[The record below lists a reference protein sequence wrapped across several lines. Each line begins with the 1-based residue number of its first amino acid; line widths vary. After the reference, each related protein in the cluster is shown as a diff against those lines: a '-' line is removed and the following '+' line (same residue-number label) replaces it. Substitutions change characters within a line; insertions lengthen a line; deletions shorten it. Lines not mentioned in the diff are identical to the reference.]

1 MYIKRIGM
9 LALILSIP
17 AFAEMEV
24 ESVGGGILNA
34 KVNASN
40 NVNLKEK
47 KNILYKDSYLTI
59 DNVNSIAHKSF
70 IEKDLDKDIEITPYL
85 SYLSVDKVKNTGGG
99 VSILN
104 NYDETVYGM
113 NLNSYKVNYSKE
125 NERFSGNKHQVNLIF
140 GLQKEEERLYI
151 SPFYVRQNSKNKRN
165 LKNSKKE
172 YMGLTVTYGQ
182 DFYLYDLDGKFSYDL
197 EFNAIR
203 ESKEKERKTDG
214 KISLKYQNEYEIY
227 DMTLVPSIETSYKY
241 TFKDSSKKE
250 DKEKLGIKIG
260 VTAKKER
267 FEVFLGGEVRK
278 SLKNRNYESVYT
290 AAFRYKF

>member
-1 MYIKRIGM
+1 MYIKKCGM

-17 AFAEMEV
+17 VFAEMEV
-24 ESVGGGILNA
+24 ESVGGGIFNA
-34 KVNASN
+34 KVNASG
-40 NVNLKEK
+40 VNLKEK

-59 DNVNSIAHKSF
+59 DNVNSIAHNSF

-104 NYDETVYGM
+104 NYDETVYGI
-113 NLNSYKVNYSKE
+113 NFNSYKMNYSKE
-125 NERFSGNKHQVNLIF
+125 NKRFSGNKHQVNLIF
-140 GLQKEEERLYI
+140 GLQKEDEKLYI
-151 SPFYVRQNSKNKRN
+151 SPFYMEQRLKNKSN

-172 YMGLTVTYGQ
+172 YMGLTVAYGQ
-182 DFYLYDLDGKFSYDL
+182 NLYLYDLDGKFSYDL

-241 TFKDSSKKE
+241 AFKDSSKKE

-260 VTAKKER
+260 VTAKKET

-278 SLKNRNYESVYT
+278 SLNNSNYESVYT
-290 AAFRYKF
+290 AGFRYKF

>member
-1 MYIKRIGM
+1 M

-24 ESVGGGILNA
+24 ESVGGGIFNA
-34 KVNASN
+34 KVNASG
-40 NVNLKEK
+40 VNLKEK

-59 DNVNSIAHKSF
+59 DNVNSIAHNSF
-70 IEKDLDKDIEITPYL
+70 MEKDLDKDIEITPYL

-99 VSILN
+99 VSIFN
-104 NYDETVYGM
+104 NYDETVYGI
-113 NLNSYKVNYSKE
+113 NLTSYKMKYSKE
-125 NERFSGNKHQVNLIF
+125 NEKFSGNKHQINLIF

-151 SPFYVRQNSKNKRN
+151 SPFYTRQNLKNKRK

-172 YMGLTVTYGQ
+172 YIGLTAAYGQ
-182 DFYLYDLDGKFSYDL
+182 DFYLYDLEGKFSYDL

-214 KISLKYQNEYEIY
+214 KISFKYQNEYEVY

-250 DKEKLGIKIG
+250 DKEKLGIKVG

-267 FEVFLGGEVRK
+267 FEMFLGGEVRK
-278 SLKNRNYESVYT
+278 SLKNRNYESAYT

>member
-1 MYIKRIGM
+1 MYIKKCVM
-9 LALILSIP
+9 LGLILSVSV
-17 AFAEMEV
+17 FAEMEV
-24 ESVGGGILNA
+24 ENDGRGFLNA
-34 KVNASN
+34 NVNLSG
-40 NVNLKEK
+40 VNLKEK

-85 SYLSVDKVKNTGGG
+85 SYLSVDKVRNTGGG
-99 VSILN
+99 VSIFN
-104 NYDETVYGM
+104 NYDETVYGI
-113 NLNSYKVNYSKE
+113 NFNSYKMKYSKE
-125 NERFSGNKHQVNLIF
+125 NERFSGNKHQINLIF
-140 GLQKEEERLYI
+140 GMQKEEERLYI
-151 SPFYVRQNSKNKRN
+151 SPIYMKQTLKNKSS
-165 LKNSKKE
+165 LKNLKKE
-172 YMGLTVTYGQ
+172 YIGLTAAYRQ
-182 DFYLYDLDGKFSYDL
+182 DFYLYDLEGKFSYDL

-203 ESKEKERKTDG
+203 ENKEKERKTDG

-260 VTAKKER
+260 VTAKKET

-278 SLKNRNYESVYT
+278 SLNNRNCENVYT
-290 AAFRYKF
+290 TSFKYKF

>member
-1 MYIKRIGM
+1 MFIKKCGILG
-9 LALILSIP
+9 LILSISV
-17 AFAEMEV
+17 FAEMEV
-24 ESVGGGILNA
+24 ENDGRGFLNA
-34 KVNASN
+34 NVNVSA
-40 NVNLKEK
+40 VNLKEK

-70 IEKDLDKDIEITPYL
+70 IEKDLDKDIEITPYF

-104 NYDETVYGM
+104 NYDETVYGI
-113 NLNSYKVNYSKE
+113 NFNSYKMNYSKE
-125 NERFSGNKHQVNLIF
+125 NKKFSRNKHHINLIF
-140 GLQKEEERLYI
+140 GMHKEEERLYI
-151 SPFYVRQNSKNKRN
+151 SPIYMKQTLKNKNN
-165 LKNSKKE
+165 LKKSKKE
-172 YMGLTVTYGQ
+172 YIGLTAAYEQ
-182 DFYLYDLDGKFSYDL
+182 DFYLYDLEGKFSYDL

-203 ESKEKERKTDG
+203 ENKEKERKTDG

-260 VTAKKER
+260 VTAKKET
-267 FEVFLGGEVRK
+267 FEVFLGGEFRK
-278 SLKNRNYESVYT
+278 SLKNRNYESIYT
-290 AAFRYKF
+290 TSFKYKL

>member
-1 MYIKRIGM
+1 MYIKKAVM
-9 LALILSIP
+9 LGLILSVSV
-17 AFAEMEV
+17 FAEMEV
-24 ESVGGGILNA
+24 ESDGRGFLNA
-34 KVNASN
+34 KVNASG
-40 NVNLKEK
+40 VNLKEK

-85 SYLSVDKVKNTGGG
+85 SYLLVDKVKNTGGG

-104 NYDETVYGM
+104 NYDETVYGI
-113 NLNSYKVNYSKE
+113 NFNSYKMSYSKE
-125 NERFSGNKHQVNLIF
+125 DERFSGDKHQINLIF
-140 GLQKEEERLYI
+140 GIQKEDERLYI
-151 SPFYVRQNSKNKRN
+151 SPIYMKQTLKNKG
-165 LKNSKKE
+165 NSKKLKKE
-172 YMGLTVTYGQ
+172 YIGLTAAYGQ
-182 DFYLYDLDGKFSYDL
+182 DFYLYDLGGKFSYDL

-203 ESKEKERKTDG
+203 ENKEKERKTDG

-241 TFKDSSKKE
+241 TFKDSTKKE

-260 VTAKKER
+260 VTAKKET

-278 SLKNRNYESVYT
+278 SLNNRNYENVYT
-290 AAFRYKF
+290 TSFKYKF

>member
-1 MYIKRIGM
+1 MYIKKCGILG
-9 LALILSIP
+9 LILSISV
-17 AFAEMEV
+17 FAEMEV
-24 ESVGGGILNA
+24 ENDGRGFLNA
-34 KVNASN
+34 KINASSI
-40 NVNLKEK
+40 NLKEK

-85 SYLSVDKVKNTGGG
+85 SYLSVDKVNNIGGG

-104 NYDETVYGM
+104 NYDETVYGI
-113 NLNSYKVNYSKE
+113 NFNSYKMNYSKE
-125 NERFSGNKHQVNLIF
+125 DERFSSSKHQINLIF
-140 GLQKEEERLYI
+140 GIQKEYEILYI
-151 SPFYVRQNSKNKRN
+151 SPIYMKQTLKNKSN
-165 LKNSKKE
+165 LKKE
-172 YMGLTVTYGQ
+172 YIGLTAAYGQ

-203 ESKEKERKTDG
+203 ENKEKERKTDG

-241 TFKDSSKKE
+241 TFKDSSKKG
-250 DKEKLGIKIG
+250 DKEKLGIKVG
-260 VTAKKER
+260 VTAKKET

-278 SLKNRNYESVYT
+278 SLNNRNYESVYT
-290 AAFRYKF
+290 TSFKYKF

>member
-1 MYIKRIGM
+1 MYIKKCGILG
-9 LALILSIP
+9 LILSVSV
-17 AFAEMEV
+17 FAEMEV
-24 ESVGGGILNA
+24 ESDGRGLLNA
-34 KVNASN
+34 KVNASS
-40 NVNLKEK
+40 VNLKEK

-85 SYLSVDKVKNTGGG
+85 SYLSIDRVKNTGGG

-104 NYDETVYGM
+104 NYDETVYGI
-113 NLNSYKVNYSKE
+113 NFNSYKVNYSKE
-125 NERFSGNKHQVNLIF
+125 DERFSGNKHQINLIF
-140 GLQKEEERLYI
+140 GMQKEDERLYI
-151 SPFYVRQNSKNKRN
+151 SPIYMKQMLKNKSS
-165 LKNSKKE
+165 LKKSKKE
-172 YMGLTVTYGQ
+172 YIGLTAAYGQ

-203 ESKEKERKTDG
+203 ESKEKERKIDG

-250 DKEKLGIKIG
+250 DKEKLGIKVG
-260 VTAKKER
+260 VTAKKET

-278 SLKNRNYESVYT
+278 SLNNRNYESVYT
-290 AAFRYKF
+290 TSFKYKF

>member
-24 ESVGGGILNA
+24 ENVGGGIFNA
-34 KVNASN
+34 KVNASG
-40 NVNLKEK
+40 VNLKEK
-47 KNILYKDSYLTI
+47 KNILYKDSYLAI

-70 IEKDLDKDIEITPYL
+70 MEKDLDKDIEITPYL
-85 SYLSVDKVKNTGGG
+85 SYLSVDKVKNMGGG
-99 VSILN
+99 ISVLN
-104 NYDETVYGM
+104 NYDETVYGI
-113 NLNSYKVNYSKE
+113 NFNSYKMSYSKE

-151 SPFYVRQNSKNKRN
+151 SPFYVRQNLKNKRN

-172 YMGLTVTYGQ
+172 YMGLTAAYGQ
-182 DFYLYDLDGKFSYDL
+182 DFYLYDLEGKFSYDL

-227 DMTLVPSIETSYKY
+227 NMTLVPSIETSYKY

-250 DKEKLGIKIG
+250 DKEKLGIKMG

-278 SLKNRNYESVYT
+278 SLKNSNYESVYT

>member
-1 MYIKRIGM
+1 MYIKKCGILG
-9 LALILSIP
+9 LILSISV
-17 AFAEMEV
+17 FAEMEV
-24 ESVGGGILNA
+24 ENDGRGFLNA
-34 KVNASN
+34 NVNVSG
-40 NVNLKEK
+40 VNLKEK

-85 SYLSVDKVKNTGGG
+85 SYLSVDKVNNIGGG

-104 NYDETVYGM
+104 NYDETVYGI
-113 NLNSYKVNYSKE
+113 NFNSYKMNYSKE
-125 NERFSGNKHQVNLIF
+125 DERFSSSKHQINLIF
-140 GLQKEEERLYI
+140 GIQKEYEILYI
-151 SPFYVRQNSKNKRN
+151 SPIYMKQTLKNKSN
-165 LKNSKKE
+165 LKKE
-172 YMGLTVTYGQ
+172 YIGLTAAYGQ

-203 ESKEKERKTDG
+203 ENKEKERKTDG

-241 TFKDSSKKE
+241 TFKDSSKKG
-250 DKEKLGIKIG
+250 DKEKLGIKVG
-260 VTAKKER
+260 VTAKKET

-278 SLKNRNYESVYT
+278 SLNNRNYESVYT
-290 AAFRYKF
+290 TSFKYKF

>member
-24 ESVGGGILNA
+24 ESVGGGIFNT
-34 KVNASN
+34 KVNASII
-40 NVNLKEK
+40 NLKEK

-70 IEKDLDKDIEITPYL
+70 MEKDLDKDIEITPYL
-85 SYLSVDKVKNTGGG
+85 SYLSVDKVKNMGGG
-99 VSILN
+99 ISVLN

-151 SPFYVRQNSKNKRN
+151 SPFYTRQNLKNKRK

-172 YMGLTVTYGQ
+172 YIGLTATYGQ
-182 DFYLYDLDGKFSYDL
+182 DFYLYDLEGKFSYDL

-203 ESKEKERKTDG
+203 ERKEKERKTDG
-214 KISLKYQNEYEIY
+214 KISFKYQNEYEIY

-250 DKEKLGIKIG
+250 DKEKLGIKVG

-267 FEVFLGGEVRK
+267 FEMFLGGEVRK
-278 SLKNRNYESVYT
+278 SLKNRNYKSAYT